1 MLTESQHKALI
12 FIGQFIAREGY
23 APSLAEIGAALG
35 IRSRGA
41 VHRHVQALAEAGRI
55 ELVPGRKRGIRLP
68 PLADPGDTC
77 SLPLAGRIAAGQPIE
92 AIPDQDRLNLA
103 DFLLGPDRFAL
114 HVVGDSMI
122 EAGIL
127 NGDTVV
133 IESRD
138 YARNGEIVVALID
151 GEDATLKRIQH
162 RGNNQV
168 ELISANRTMPI
179 MVYPAERVAIQGV
192 VVGQLRS
199 YR

>member
-12 FIGQFIAREGY
+12 FISRFIASEGY

-35 IRSRGA
+35 ICSRGT
-41 VHRHVQALAEAGRI
+41 VHRHVQALAEAGRV

-68 PLADPGDTC
+68 PPEDPDAAC
-77 SLPLAGRIAAGQPIE
+77 SLPLAGRIAAGRPIE
-92 AIPDQDRLNLA
+92 AIADQDRLNLA

-114 HVVGDSMI
+114 HVVGDSMV

-162 RGNNQV
+162 CANNQV
-168 ELISANRTMPI
+168 ELIPANRTMQT
-179 MVYPAERVAIQGV
+179 MVYPSERVAIQGV

>member
-1 MLTESQHKALI
+1 MLTSSQHKALI
-12 FIGQFIAREGY
+12 FIRRFIARTGH
-23 APSLAEIGAALG
+23 APSLAEIGTALG

-55 ELVPGRKRGIRLP
+55 ERVAGRKRGIRLP
-68 PLADPGDTC
+68 QEPPAADC
-77 SLPLAGRIAAGQPIE
+77 SLPLLGRIAAGQPIA
-92 AIPDQDRLNLA
+92 AIPDQEHLNLA

-114 HVVGDSMI
+114 QVVGDSMV

-133 IESRD
+133 VESRD
-138 YARNGEIVVALID
+138 HARNGEIVVALID
-151 GEDATLKRIQH
+151 GEEATLKRIRL
-162 RGNNQV
+162 RGNGQV
-168 ELISANRTMPI
+168 ELIPANHRLQTQ
-179 MVYPAERVAIQGV
+179 VYPAERVAIQGV